1 MHVDAGVKISQ
12 FKCNECVEQMHL
24 KTISKKKKKG
34 VLLLFPDDISIV
46 QLLSKIIYVNET
58 FHDGEK
64 NYNILDED
72 YIVINMN
79 KDIKKQLNYNDS
91 TITENHALINKIKN
105 DQLLKKHARK
115 LLNDE

>member
-12 FKCNECVEQMHL
+12 FKCNECVQQMHL

-34 VLLLFPDDISIV
+34 VLFLFPDDISIV

-79 KDIKKQLNYNDS
+79 KDIEKQLNYNDS